1 MTRLTRR
8 GFLKKSSAGAVAIGA
23 LGAVPGA
30 ALAAGHAH
38 VPEMPAAD
46 AADMD
51 TAESFVVYVRNPAAG
66 EMAMLVGS
74 HEITHTD
81 RALAAR
87 LWQIARNG
95 HGASALHSDKR

>member
-38 VPEMPAAD
+38 APETVVD

-66 EMAMLVGS
+66 EMAVLIGS

-95 HGASALHSDKR
+95 HGASAPHSDKR

>member
-1 MTRLTRR
+1 
-8 GFLKKSSAGAVAIGA
+8 
-23 LGAVPGA
+23 
-30 ALAAGHAH
+30 
-38 VPEMPAAD
+38 
-46 AADMD
+46 MD

-66 EMAMLVGS
+66 EMAVLVGN

>member
-8 GFLKKSSAGAVAIGA
+8 GFLKKSSAGAVAIGT

-30 ALAAGHAH
+30 ALAAGHAQP
-38 VPEMPAAD
+38 PEALVD
-46 AADMD
+46 AVDMD

-66 EMAMLVGS
+66 EMAVLVGN
-74 HEITHTD
+74 HEIAHTD
-81 RALAAR
+81 PALAAR

-95 HGASALHSDKR
+95 HGASAPHSDKR